1 MEAIDTKQMLIDKV
15 ERYVSEL
22 ENLELGKLFITA
34 DGDIVD
40 ADALGDHFDAEPC
53 DIYDYFEADEPLD
66 VAASIDSDCRIVGFK
81 VWMAFGGPTIV
92 IDTARG
98 EVAGWW
104 GADEVRRYLDSVDAV
119 NEYYTEQF
127 AGSLIKA

>member
-34 DGDIVD
+34 DGDILD
-40 ADALGDHFDAEPC
+40 ADAPGDHFDAEPC

-66 VAASIDSDCRIVGFK
+66 
-81 VWMAFGGPTIV
+81 
-92 IDTARG
+92 DTVRG